1 MRGKCVLMLNERT
14 QRVSS
19 GGLWWD
25 QLEPVWWRYNPNS
38 CNHINEDEFAFPSR
52 NIITKDTVERWAD
65 VSLLMSRRIIEKG
78 TKRREEKRR
87 ESTIRNTL
95 TRASPTATQHS
106 HDSNQTA
113 EVMFDS
119 RGRFISATAWHH
131 QLNTEINKRGLR
143 ELSPASSARSLRA
156 GRNENRCQVWYD
168 HRWCESPQGCT
179 YWPVSAKVKL
189 HKALNLSLDYLPLS
203 LWHYNILIIIQIYLK
218 IKGSHLPVTD
228 STRILSSAQSFKSL
242 GCFPAKPQSCTHP
255 PGRHTL
261 QQFGPK
267 ITLTQWHSLCR
278 CL

>member
-1 MRGKCVLMLNERT
+1 MKERSVFRAGDCGEISWS
-14 QRVSS
+14 QS
-19 GGLWWD
+19 GGDIIQTAAITLMRMNS
-25 QLEPVWWRYNPNS
+25 LSPVETSSPKTLLKGEQTWVYS
-38 CNHINEDEFAFPSR
+38 
-52 NIITKDTVERWAD
+52 WAD
-65 VSLLMSRRIIEKG
+65 TSLKKAQTSLWPQRG
-78 TKRREEKRR
+78 R

-131 QLNTEINKRGLR
+131 QLNTEINKCGLR
-143 ELSPASSARSLRA
+143 ETSPASSARSLRA

-168 HRWCESPQGCT
+168 HCWCESPQGCT
-179 YWPVSAKVKL
+179 YWPVSAKVNL